1 VFEFEF
7 KIRNIQNY
15 EHLIKLVTRYKN
27 DSAYYEEYNNN
38 WRSTY
43 DSYDQFLQAYLPT
56 VGRSYDDLE
65 YDKVVSIISTDTAL
79 CNFYDNNSKVGFCLG
94 TQDAFFTTGENTLT
108 VNYVEDR
115 MINLTLVFSKNEKL
129 VSIYLN
135 GVLSGAAKVT
145 TIDPFT
151 IGKEFMVFNSD
162 YCDVDL
168 YKFRMYNTS
177 FSIAEVLNNYAVDT
191 RNVLMYD

>member
-1 VFEFEF
+1 M
-7 KIRNIQNY
+7 
-15 EHLIKLVTRYKN
+15 IKLVTRYKG
-27 DSAYYEEYNNN
+27 DDEYYDEYDKNQRKN
-38 WRSTY
+38 Y

-56 VGRSYDDLE
+56 IGKSYDSLE
-65 YDKVVSIISTDTAL
+65 YLKVVSVISIDTAL
-79 CNFYDNNSKVGFCLG
+79 CNFYDENSNVGFCLG

-115 MINLTLVFSKNEKL
+115 MINLSLVFSKNEKL

-145 TIDPFT
+145 KEEPFT

-168 YKFRMYNTS
+168 YKFRMYNTG
-177 FSIAEVLNNYAVDT
+177 FSISEVLNNYAVDT